1 MMKLIV
7 GIGIDIVEIDRI
19 SRAIMKNRAF
29 VQRFFTENEQD
40 YFKERNNRYEVIA
53 GNFAAKEAFSKALG
67 TGIRNFTLKDVE
79 VLRDPVG
86 KPYINLFNNAFA
98 VMQELEISKIHVS
111 ISHCR
116 QYAAANVIAE
126 RE

>member
-1 MMKLIV
+1 MIV

-19 SRAIMKNRAF
+19 SRAIMKNSAF